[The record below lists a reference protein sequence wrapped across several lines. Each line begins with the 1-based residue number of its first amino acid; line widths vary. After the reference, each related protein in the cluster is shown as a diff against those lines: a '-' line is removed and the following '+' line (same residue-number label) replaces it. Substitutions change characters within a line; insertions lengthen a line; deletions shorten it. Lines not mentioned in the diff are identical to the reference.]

1 MSTDKITFLMNW
13 HATPYHA
20 PVYLAQKLGYFA
32 DEGIKVA
39 LLEPNDPSDV
49 TEIIGSGKVDMGF
62 KAMIH
67 TLAAKARGFPVTSIG
82 SLLDEPFTGVV
93 YLNDSGITTDF
104 RSLRGKK
111 IGYVGEF
118 GKVRICVS
126 EVDFDIDRSNM
137 MNFADSN
144 RRVDQVLRHEAY

>member
-1 MSTDKITFLMNW
+1 MSRRDFQTI
-13 HATPYHA
+13 
-20 PVYLAQKLGYFA
+20 A
-32 DEGIKVA
+32 DEGAI
-39 LLEPNDPSDV
+39 DV

-93 YLNDSGITTDF
+93 YLKDSGITTDF
-104 RSLRGKK
+104 RSLKGKK

-118 GKVRICVS
+118 GKVRSWI
-126 EVDFDIDRSNM
+126 RSM
-137 MNFADSN
+137 KA
-144 RRVDQVLRHEAY
+144 VC

>member
-1 MSTDKITFLMNW
+1 
-13 HATPYHA
+13 
-20 PVYLAQKLGYFA
+20 
-32 DEGIKVA
+32 
-39 LLEPNDPSDV
+39 V

-93 YLNDSGITTDF
+93 YLKGSGITTDF
-104 RSLRGKK
+104 RSLKGRK

-118 GKVRICVS
+118 GKVCGRGVS
-126 EVDFDIDRSNM
+126 LPTMIPAIQGVWVANSRDRSRLT
-137 MNFADSN
+137 S
-144 RRVDQVLRHEAY
+144 

>member
-1 MSTDKITFLMNW
+1 MKASKSLFWSLTTHLVRPIPFPTFAHQAGLTMANS
-13 HATPYHA
+13 
-20 PVYLAQKLGYFA
+20 
-32 DEGIKVA
+32 
-39 LLEPNDPSDV
+39 PNV

-93 YLNDSGITTDF
+93 YLKDSGITTDF
-104 RSLRGKK
+104 RSLIGKK

-118 GKVRICVS
+118 GKVSCRPVS
-126 EVDFDIDRSNM
+126 PLPS
-137 MNFADSN
+137 
-144 RRVDQVLRHEAY
+144 

>member
-1 MSTDKITFLMNW
+1 MRHRCNRLILTR

-20 PVYLAQKLGYFA
+20 PLYLAQSKGYFK
-32 DEGIKVA
+32 DEGLKVA

-67 TLAAKARGFPVTSIG
+67 TLAVCAPNELCQFCTKHQQAKARNFPVTSFG

-93 YLNDSGITTDF
+93 YLKDSGITTDF
-104 RSLRGKK
+104 KTLKGKR

-118 GKVRICVS
+118 GKVKHTA
-126 EVDFDIDRSNM
+126 NM
-137 MNFADSN
+137 S
-144 RRVDQVLRHEAY
+144 RVV